1 MARIDF
7 LQDTH
12 AKTKRDYVARVVQ
25 HDKAECATVAKR
37 FGAEYWDGP
46 RQYGYGGYRYD
57 GRWRPLAD
65 RLAAHYGIRPG
76 ERVLDVGCGKGFLL
90 YELTQS
96 VPGVEVFGLDI
107 SQYGI
112 ASAKPEVA
120 RRLVVG
126 TARYLPFASRSF
138 DVVLSLGTLHNLP
151 VEETIAA
158 HAELERVGRGP
169 RKYVMVESFRDE
181 RERTNLMYWQ
191 LTCESLLS
199 PASWSWVQQ
208 QAGYTGD
215 HGFIFFE

>member
-7 LQDTH
+7 LQDMH
-12 AKTKRDYVARVVQ
+12 GKTKRDYVARVTQ
-25 HDKAECATVAKR
+25 FDKAECATVAKR

-65 RLAAHYGIRPG
+65 RLAAHYGLKPG

-90 YELTQS
+90 YELTQA
-96 VPGVEVFGLDI
+96 VPGIDVFGLDI
-107 SQYGI
+107 SIYGV
-112 ASAKPEVA
+112 ANAKPEVQP
-120 RRLVVG
+120 RLVVG
-126 TARYLPFASRSF
+126 NARALPFRSGSF
-138 DVVLSLGTLHNLP
+138 DVVLSLGTLHNLT
-151 VEETIAA
+151 VEHSIDAF
-158 HAELERVGRGP
+158 AEIERVGRGA

-181 RERTNLMYWQ
+181 RERANLMYWQ

-199 PASWSWVQQ
+199 PASWAWAIDR
-208 QAGYTGD
+208 AGYQGD

>member
-7 LQDTH
+7 LQEMH
-12 AKTKRDYVARVVQ
+12 GKTRRDYVARVVQ
-25 HDKAECATVAKR
+25 FDKAECSTVAKR

-65 RLAAHYGIRPG
+65 KLAAHYAIKPG
-76 ERVLDVGCGKGFLL
+76 DRVLDVGCGKGFLL

-96 VPGVEVFGLDI
+96 VPGIEAFGLDI
-107 SQYGI
+107 SEYGVGD
-112 ASAKPEVA
+112 AKPEVKSQIAVGNA
-120 RRLVVG
+120 R
-126 TARYLPFASRSF
+126 ALPFPSDCF
-138 DVVLSLGTLHNLP
+138 DVVISLGTLHNLP
-151 VEETIAA
+151 VEQTIEAF
-158 HAELERVGRGP
+158 AEIERVGRSS

-181 RERTNLMYWQ
+181 RERANLMYWQ

-199 PASWSWVQQ
+199 PSSWAWAIER
-208 QAGYTGD
+208 AGYRGD

>member
-7 LQDTH
+7 LQEMH
-12 AKTKRDYVARVVQ
+12 GKTRRDYVARVVQ
-25 HDKAECATVAKR
+25 FDKAECSTVAKR

-65 RLAAHYGIRPG
+65 KLAAHFAIKPG
-76 ERVLDVGCGKGFLL
+76 DRVLDVGCGKGFLL

-96 VPGVEVFGLDI
+96 VPGIEAFGLDI
-107 SQYGI
+107 SEYGVGD
-112 ASAKPEVA
+112 AKPEVKSQIAVGNA
-120 RRLVVG
+120 R
-126 TARYLPFASRSF
+126 ALPFPSDSF
-138 DVVLSLGTLHNLP
+138 DVVISLGTLHNLP
-151 VEETIAA
+151 VEQTIEAF
-158 HAELERVGRGP
+158 AEIERVGRSP

-181 RERTNLMYWQ
+181 RERANLMYWQ

-199 PASWSWVQQ
+199 PSSWAWAIER
-208 QAGYTGD
+208 AGYRGD

>member
-7 LQDTH
+7 LQEMH
-12 AKTKRDYVARVVQ
+12 GKTRRDYVARVVQ
-25 HDKAECATVAKR
+25 FDKAECSTVAKR

-65 RLAAHYGIRPG
+65 KLASHYAIKPG
-76 ERVLDVGCGKGFLL
+76 DRVLDVGCGKGFLL
-90 YELTQS
+90 HELAQS
-96 VPGVEVFGLDI
+96 VPGIEIFGLDI
-107 SQYGI
+107 SEYGI
-112 ASAKPEVA
+112 ADGKPEVKPH
-120 RRLVVG
+120 LVVG
-126 TARYLPFASRSF
+126 NARALPFPSASF

-151 VEETIAA
+151 VELAIDAF
-158 HAELERVGRGP
+158 AEIERVGRSP

-181 RERTNLMYWQ
+181 RERANLMYWQ

-199 PASWSWVQQ
+199 PSSWAWVIER
-208 QAGYTGD
+208 AGYRGD

>member
-7 LQDTH
+7 LQDMH

-181 RERTNLMYWQ
+181 RERTNLMCWQ